1 MSSTRRNRQVRF
13 SQNFLHDRRLVER
26 LVGEAGLGPDD
37 IVLEIGPGTGI
48 ITDVLARRCG
58 HVLAVEKDQQQVGTL
73 QRRFRHQPRVTVFRA
88 DFLEFPLPATQY
100 KVFASIP
107 YNITTAIVAKLTSGV
122 SPPDDAFLIVQRE
135 AAARFI
141 GAPAN
146 TLFALELAPWFDL
159 SIRRELQRTDFRPVP
174 AVDSVLLRVRRRPE
188 PLVPDERRGAYL
200 DLVTALFTAWK
211 PSVLEALS
219 TIAPG
224 DIVQALHATFGSDL
238 SRTPAQLPFVL
249 WLRLF
254 ERIVALEDD
263 RVWSAV
269 AGAGER
275 LKEQQ
280 SRLMK
285 RHRTPVH
292 HATRRR

>member
-1 MSSTRRNRQVRF
+1 MSSARRNRQAQF

-26 LVGEAGLGPDD
+26 LVGEAALGPDD
-37 IVLEIGPGTGI
+37 IVLEIGPGAGI
-48 ITDVLARRCG
+48 ITEILARRCR
-58 HVLAVEKDQQQVGTL
+58 HVLAVEKDQRQVVTL

-88 DFLEFPLPATQY
+88 DFLDFPLPATRY

-107 YNITTAIVAKLTSGV
+107 YNITTAIVAKLTSGA
-122 SPPDDAFLIVQRE
+122 SPPDDAFMIVQRE

-141 GAPAN
+141 GVPVG

-159 SIRRELQRTDFRPVP
+159 SIRHELQRTDFRPVP
-174 AVDSVLLRVRRRPE
+174 AVDSVLLHIRRRPE
-188 PLVPDERRGAYL
+188 PFVPDELRDAYR
-200 DLVTALFTAWK
+200 DLVTAVFTAWK

-238 SRTPAQLPFVL
+238 SRTPAQIPFAL

-269 AGAGER
+269 AGASER
-275 LKEQQ
+275 LREQQ
-280 SRLMK
+280 SRLTK
-285 RHRTPVH
+285 RHRTPVN